1 MTFDVLSTA
10 TTLGHQKAHLSLLN
24 SNISKLIH
32 DQGTLTHPLP
42 PHLGVRVTYLF
53 EIVF

>member
-1 MTFDVLSTA
+1 MTFDVLSNA

-42 PHLGVRVTYLF
+42 PETLGNYF
-53 EIVF
+53 I

>member
-1 MTFDVLSTA
+1 MPRIMIRYKRQLRHMTFDVLSSA

-32 DQGTLTHPLP
+32 DQGKAD
-42 PHLGVRVTYLF
+42 LF
-53 EIVF
+53 A